1 MEIEMRRNI
10 DQNRP
15 SADAQS
21 QILTLPPCSTSL
33 EWLQR
38 AHAEQLALCDTLE
51 EIADSLPANI
61 DAEKCLDAAKS
72 LNPLIKGVHS
82 YEETV
87 LFPWLESTTAIQ
99 PALRETLHRLKFEH
113 CEDACF
119 AEELTDTLMRL
130 GRRERV
136 NMEATGYMLR
146 GFFESLRRHIAFER
160 EHILSNIQA
169 HLQQ

>member
-1 MEIEMRRNI
+1 MRRNI

-15 SADAQS
+15 SADS
-21 QILTLPPCSTSL
+21 QRHLATLPPCRTSL

-38 AHAEQLALCDTLE
+38 AHTEQLAICDMLE

-61 DAEKCLDAAKS
+61 DTRKCLEAAKS

-87 LFPWLESTTAIQ
+87 LFPWLESSADIQ

-119 AEELTDTLMRL
+119 AEELTDTLIRL
-130 GRRERV
+130 GRREPV